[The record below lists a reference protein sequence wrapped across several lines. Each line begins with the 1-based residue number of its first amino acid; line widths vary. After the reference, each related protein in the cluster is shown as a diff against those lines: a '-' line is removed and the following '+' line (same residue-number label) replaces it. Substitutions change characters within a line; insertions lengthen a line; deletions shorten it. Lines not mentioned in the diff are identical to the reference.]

1 MTMKSNQRINLSDEV
16 IVKLTESGIESL
28 FYFYKMDNLKDLKEL
43 LGDKLD
49 IEVKEF
55 HSTLAD
61 LINVFGD
68 DLFFDEFSPFLD
80 NCIYLPKKS

>member
-28 FYFYKMDNLKDLKEL
+28 FYFYKRDNLKDLKEL

-49 IEVKEF
+49 IEIKEF
-55 HSTLAD
+55 RSTLAD

-68 DLFFDEFSPFLD
+68 DIFIDDFIPFDG
-80 NCIYLPKKS
+80 NCIYLPPKK